1 MPWCATPEAE
11 EEPRRMAQRPVDSAR
26 TSLRVLA
33 WFLTVA
39 VLLGI
44 GKHSFAEEAPV
55 PVSRQ
60 AELLVR
66 VAAYDRNLAARAA
79 GKVKILIVTNDDD
92 ADSRG
97 VGAAMESALKRF
109 DTIGGLPSEVA
120 SIVYPGG
127 PGLAAMCERDHLSIV
142 YLTPG
147 LGVVLPDLVRA
158 LDGVDVLTV
167 SAIPR
172 FVARGVVFGF
182 DLVSGKPTLIIN
194 LAQAKRQNV
203 AMDPNAV
210 RLMQVIK

>member
-1 MPWCATPEAE
+1 
-11 EEPRRMAQRPVDSAR
+11 MAKRSVDSAG
-26 TSLRVLA
+26 TSLRALA

-39 VLLGI
+39 VVLGV
-44 GKHSFAEEAPV
+44 GKFSSAEEAPV

-79 GKVKILIVTNDDD
+79 GRVKILIVTNDDD

-109 DTIGGLPSEVA
+109 DTIGGLPSEVE
-120 SIVYPGG
+120 SVVYPGG
-127 PGLAAMCERDHLSIV
+127 PALAAMCDRDHVSII

-167 SAIPR
+167 TAIPR

-182 DLVSGKPTLIIN
+182 DLVSGKPTLMIN

-210 RLMQVIK
+210 RLMQVVIK

>member
-1 MPWCATPEAE
+1 MAHRSLNCAHTSRTWRIVVRLLMLAALLGVARHSAAE
-11 EEPRRMAQRPVDSAR
+11 E
-26 TSLRVLA
+26 T
-33 WFLTVA
+33 
-39 VLLGI
+39 
-44 GKHSFAEEAPV
+44 PV

-79 GKVKILIVTNDDD
+79 GKVKVLIVTNADD

-97 VGAAMESALKRF
+97 EGAAMESAMRRF
-109 DTIGGLPSEVA
+109 DTIGGLPSEIT
-120 SIVYPGG
+120 SIAFPGG
-127 PGLAAMCERDHLSIV
+127 PQLAAMCRSGHVSMV

-147 LGVVLPDLVRA
+147 LDAVVPDLVRA
-158 LDGVDVLTV
+158 LDGIDLLTV

-182 DLVSGKPTLIIN
+182 DLVSGRPTLMIN
-194 LAQAKRQNV
+194 LGQAKRQNV